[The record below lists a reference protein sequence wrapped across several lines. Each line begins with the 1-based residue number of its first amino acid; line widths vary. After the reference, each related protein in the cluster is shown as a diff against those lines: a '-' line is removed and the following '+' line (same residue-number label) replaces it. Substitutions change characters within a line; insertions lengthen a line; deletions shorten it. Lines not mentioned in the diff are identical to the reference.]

1 VGDSND
7 INGTKN
13 SIIGDNNNVSGSHN
27 YVFGQNNNIIN
38 DEFVEE
44 LLD

>member
-1 VGDSND
+1 MGDSND

-13 SIIGDNNNVSGSHN
+13 SIIGDNNNVLGSHN

>member
-1 VGDSND
+1 MGDSND

>member
-1 VGDSND
+1 MGDSND

-13 SIIGDNNNVSGSHN
+13 SIIGDNNNVAGSHN